1 VVQIIGRLSAVSIGK
16 KTPGYH
22 ADGGCLYLRVAPKGA
37 GRGWIFR
44 YASAGKTRD
53 MGLGSFPAISLAAAR
68 DLAAECRKQV
78 KQGID
83 PIERRRAERATRSV
97 EAARTLSFDNCALEY
112 VKEHEAAWRN
122 AKHRA
127 QWTSSLRCYVS
138 PIFGKLPIAAVDVG
152 MILRTLKP
160 IWNTKPE
167 TAARVR
173 GRIEAVLDWAAI
185 HGYRGR
191 ENPARWKG
199 NLEGALPKR
208 AGKRLVEHLPALHHA
223 EIGTFMSSLRGRQ
236 ERAAPALEFTIL
248 TAARSGETLGA
259 TWDEIDLDNKVW
271 KIPAARMKAG
281 REHRVPL
288 SPPAV
293 AVLRRM
299 LAVCDGALVFPG
311 LRRGRPLRN
320 MSVFLKRMGRDDV
333 TVHGFRATFRDW
345 AAERTSFH
353 REVVE
358 MALAHRVGTEVEL
371 AYRRSDLFEKRR
383 RLMDDW
389 GKYCARSISGEVVS
403 LGRPEAMRQVSSQ

>member
-1 VVQIIGRLSAVSIGK
+1 VQIIGRLSAVSIGK

-44 YASAGKTRD
+44 YASGGKTRD

-68 DLAAECRKQV
+68 ELAAECRKQV

-83 PIERRRAERATRSV
+83 PIERRRAERAARSV
-97 EAARTLSFDNCALEY
+97 EVAKTLSFDTCALEY
-112 VKEHEAAWRN
+112 VKEHEAGWRN

-127 QWTSSLRCYVS
+127 QWTSTLQSYVS
-138 PIFGKLPIAAVDVG
+138 PVFGKLPVAAINVG
-152 MILRTLKP
+152 MVLRALKP
-160 IWNTKPE
+160 IWNAKPE
-167 TAARVR
+167 TATRVR
-173 GRIEAVLDWAAI
+173 GRIEAVLDWAAV

-199 NLEGALPKR
+199 NLEGALPNR
-208 AGKRLVEHLPALHHA
+208 AGRRLVEHLPALPYA
-223 EIGTFMSSLRGRQ
+223 EIAAFMATLRERH

-248 TAARSGETLGA
+248 TAARSGETLGT
-259 TWDEIDLDNKVW
+259 TWDEMDLQNKVW
-271 KIPAARMKAG
+271 KIPAARMKGG

-288 SPPAV
+288 SAPAL
-293 AVLRRM
+293 AVLERM
-299 LAVCDGALVFPG
+299 LAVRDGELVFQG
-311 LRRGRPLRN
+311 LKRGRPLRN
-320 MSVFLKRMGRDDV
+320 MSVFLKRMGRDDLA
-333 TVHGFRATFRDW
+333 VHGFRSTFRDW
-345 AAERTSFH
+345 AAERTSFS

-371 AYRRSDLFEKRR
+371 AYRRSDLFERRR

-389 GKYCARSISGEVVS
+389 AKYCARNIGGEVVP
-403 LGRPEAMRQVSSQ
+403 LRKRGG